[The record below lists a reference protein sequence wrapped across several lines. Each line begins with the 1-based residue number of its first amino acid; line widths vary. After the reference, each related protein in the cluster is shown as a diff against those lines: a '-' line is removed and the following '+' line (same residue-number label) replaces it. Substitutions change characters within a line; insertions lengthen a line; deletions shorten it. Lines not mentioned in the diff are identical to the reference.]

1 MIFAALSERAS
12 RRRQKKV
19 MCRAVPPQENQSGA
33 LLAQREA
40 GYNPLFS

>member
-1 MIFAALSERAS
+1 VL
-12 RRRQKKV
+12 
-19 MCRAVPPQENQSGA
+19 CHAVPPQENQSGA